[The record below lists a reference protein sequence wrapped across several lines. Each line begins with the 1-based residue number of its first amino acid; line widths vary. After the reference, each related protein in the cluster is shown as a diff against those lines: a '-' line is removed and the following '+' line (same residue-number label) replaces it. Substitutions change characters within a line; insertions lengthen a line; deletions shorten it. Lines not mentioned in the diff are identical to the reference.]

1 MAKILG
7 IGIAT
12 LDIINSVDHY
22 PQEDEEMRA
31 QAQRL
36 TRGGNCTNSLVALS
50 QLGHDCEWVGVLA
63 DEPDAGRI
71 LADLDRQKVA
81 YRQCLTLAE
90 GKVPT
95 SYITLN
101 RATGS
106 RTIVHYRDLP
116 ELPHKHFESIDL
128 EGYDWFHFEGRNI
141 EETLMMMQRVR
152 REHPLAAISLEVEK
166 PREGIE
172 ALFDQASVLLFSRA
186 YARSR
191 GYDRGD
197 LFLREMHRLTTC
209 PTLYCAWGDQG
220 AYGLLRDGTALY
232 SPAFPPLQVVDTI
245 GAGDVFNAA
254 VIHGEL
260 RQLARQECLEQA
272 CRIAGDKC
280 GVQGIQLWT
289 GFPSE

>member
-7 IGIAT
+7 VGIAT

-31 QAQRL
+31 LSQRL
-36 TRGGNCTNSLVALS
+36 TRGGNCSNTLVALS
-50 QLGHDCEWVGVLA
+50 QLGHQCNWVGVIA

-71 LADLDRQKVA
+71 LADLEQQHVRYDG
-81 YRQCLTLAE
+81 CLRVPD

-116 ELPHKHFESIDL
+116 ELPYHHFEGLTL
-128 EGYDWFHFEGRNI
+128 EDYDWFHFEGRNI

-152 REHPLAAISLEVEK
+152 RERPLASVSLEVEK

-172 ALFDQASVLLFSRA
+172 ALFDQASVLIFSKA
-186 YARSR
+186 YAQAR
-191 GYDRGD
+191 GHQDGEA
-197 LFLREMHRLTTC
+197 LLREMHRLTTC
-209 PTLYCAWGDQG
+209 PTLYCAWGEQG
-220 AYGLLRDGTALY
+220 AYGMLKDGTSLH
-232 SPAFPPLQVVDTI
+232 SPAFPPPEVVDSI
-245 GAGDVFNAA
+245 GAGDVFNAGI
-254 VIHGEL
+254 IHGEL
-260 RQLARQECLEQA
+260 AGLARQECLEQA
-272 CRIAGDKC
+272 CRLAGDKC
-280 GVQGIQLWT
+280 GVEGILLWN
-289 GFPSE
+289 GFE